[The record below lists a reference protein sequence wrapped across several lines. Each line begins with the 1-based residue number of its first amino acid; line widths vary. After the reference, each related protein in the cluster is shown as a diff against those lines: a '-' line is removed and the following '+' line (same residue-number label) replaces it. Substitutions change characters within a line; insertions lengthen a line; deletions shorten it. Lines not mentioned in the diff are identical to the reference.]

1 MKEHILD
8 LIIIESNI
16 DHTKIWDDYFSNK
29 YEIKTFN
36 SLENS
41 LENKK
46 IFNNNTI
53 FIIQVNPQKKNY
65 NIRLANRIIY
75 LIDDKFSIPNE
86 NSYKNI
92 FLKKPVSLRKIEK
105 IIYEFKNYKEEFK
118 EKIIRIK
125 KYILIPI
132 DKKLYS
138 NDKSEFIKLTEK
150 EVQILIELANP
161 KITSSKKYLL
171 EKVLKYNP
179 NIKTS
184 TVESHIHRLRKKL
197 VGFSQGN
204 LNIKYGRSGYFVT

>member
-1 MKEHILD
+1 MEEHILD

-16 DHTKIWDDYFSNK
+16 DHSKIWDDYFSNK
-29 YEIKTFN
+29 YKIKIFN

-46 IFNNNTI
+46 IFDNNTI
-53 FIIQVNPQKKNY
+53 FIIQVNSQKSNF
-65 NIRLANRIIY
+65 NIRLQNKIIY
-75 LIDDKFSIPNE
+75 LIDDKFSIHDE
-86 NSYKNI
+86 NSHKNI
-92 FLKKPVSLRKIEK
+92 FLKKPVSLGKIEK
-105 IIYEFKNYKEEFK
+105 IIYEFKNYKEEYK
-118 EKIIRIK
+118 EEIIRIK
-125 KYILIPI
+125 KYIFIPI

-150 EVQILIELANP
+150 EVQILIELDNP
-161 KITSSKKYLL
+161 KIKSSKKYLL
-171 EKVLKYNP
+171 EKVWKYNP

-204 LNIKYGRSGYFVT
+204 LTIKCGKFGYCIT

>member
-16 DHTKIWDDYFSNK
+16 DHFKIWEDYFSTK
-29 YEIKTFN
+29 FEIKTFN

-53 FIIQVNPQKKNY
+53 FIIQVNPQKKNC
-65 NIRLANRIIY
+65 NIRLENRIIY

-105 IIYEFKNYKEEFK
+105 IIDKFKNYKEDCK
-118 EKIIRIK
+118 EEIIRIK

-138 NDKSEFIKLTEK
+138 NEISEFIRLTEK
-150 EVQILIELANP
+150 EIQILIELENP
-161 KITSSKKYLL
+161 KINSSKKHLL
-171 EKVLKYNP
+171 EKVWKYNAK
-179 NIKTS
+179 IKTS
-184 TVESHIHRLRKKL
+184 TVETHIHRLRKKL
-197 VGFSQGN
+197 IKFSKDD
-204 LNIKYGRSGYFVT
+204 LTIKYGRYGYNII

>member
-8 LIIIESNI
+8 LIIIETNI
-16 DHTKIWDDYFSNK
+16 DHTKIWEDYFSNK

-36 SLENS
+36 SLDNS

-46 IFNNNTI
+46 IFNKNTI
-53 FIIQVNPQKKNY
+53 FIIQGNLQKSNC
-65 NIRLANRIIY
+65 NIRLQNNIIF
-75 LIDDKFSIPNE
+75 LIDDNFSIPNE
-86 NSYKNI
+86 SPNKNI

-105 IIYEFKNYKEEFK
+105 IIYEFKNHKVDYKEE
-118 EKIIRIK
+118 IIKIK
-125 KYILIPI
+125 KYIFIPI

-150 EVQILIELANP
+150 EVQILIELENT
-161 KITSSKKYLL
+161 KIKSSKKYLL
-171 EKVLKYNP
+171 EKVWRYNP

-204 LNIKYGRSGYFVT
+204 LNIKYGRFGYCII

>member
-16 DHTKIWDDYFSNK
+16 DHSKIWDDYFSNK
-29 YEIKTFN
+29 YKIKTFN

-53 FIIQVNPQKKNY
+53 FIVQVNSKKNNC
-65 NIRLANRIIY
+65 NIQLQNKIIY
-75 LIDDKFSIPNE
+75 IIDDKISIPNE
-86 NSYKNI
+86 NSHKNI
-92 FLKKPVSLRKIEK
+92 FLKKPVSLRKIDK
-105 IIYEFKNYKEEFK
+105 IIYEFKNYKEEYK
-118 EKIIRIK
+118 EEIIRIK
-125 KYILIPI
+125 KYIFIPI

-138 NDKSEFIKLTEK
+138 NDKSEFIRLTEK
-150 EVQILIELANP
+150 EVQILIELDNP

-171 EKVLKYNP
+171 EKVWKYNP

-204 LNIKYGRSGYFVT
+204 LTIKCGKFGYFIT

>member
-8 LIIIESNI
+8 LIIIETNI
-16 DHTKIWDDYFSNK
+16 DHSKIWEDYFSNK
-29 YEIKTFN
+29 YEIKTFE
-36 SLENS
+36 SLENG

-53 FIIQVNPQKKNY
+53 FIVQAKLQKNNC
-65 NIRLANRIIY
+65 NIRLKNNIIY
-75 LIDDKFSIPNE
+75 LIDDNFSIPNE
-86 NSYKNI
+86 NSHKKI

-105 IIYEFKNYKEEFK
+105 IIYEFKNHKVDYKEE
-118 EKIIRIK
+118 IIRIK
-125 KYILIPI
+125 KYIFIPI

-150 EVQILIELANP
+150 EVQILIELDNP
-161 KITSSKKYLL
+161 KIMSSKEYLL
-171 EKVLKYNP
+171 EKVWKYNP
-179 NIKTS
+179 KIKTS

-204 LNIKYGRSGYFVT
+204 LTIKCGKFGYFIT

>member
-8 LIIIESNI
+8 LIIIETNI
-16 DHTKIWDDYFSNK
+16 DHTKIWEDYFSNK

-36 SLENS
+36 SLDNS

-46 IFNNNTI
+46 IFNKNTI
-53 FIIQVNPQKKNY
+53 FIIQGNLQNSNC
-65 NIRLANRIIY
+65 NIRLQNNIIF
-75 LIDDKFSIPNE
+75 LIDDNFSIPNE
-86 NSYKNI
+86 SPNKNI

-105 IIYEFKNYKEEFK
+105 IIYEFKNHKVDYKEE
-118 EKIIRIK
+118 IIKIK
-125 KYILIPI
+125 KYIFIPV

-150 EVQILIELANP
+150 EVQILIELDNT
-161 KITSSKKYLL
+161 KIKSSKKYLL
-171 EKVLKYNP
+171 EKVWRYNP

-204 LNIKYGRSGYFVT
+204 LNIKYGRFGYCIT

>member
-16 DHTKIWDDYFSNK
+16 DHSKIWDDYFSNK
-29 YEIKTFN
+29 YKIKTFN

-53 FIIQVNPQKKNY
+53 FIIQVNSQKSNF
-65 NIRLANRIIY
+65 NIRLQNKIIY
-75 LIDDKFSIPNE
+75 LIDDKFSIHDE
-86 NSYKNI
+86 NSHKNI
-92 FLKKPVSLRKIEK
+92 FLKKPVSLGKIEK
-105 IIYEFKNYKEEFK
+105 IIFEFKNYKEE
-118 EKIIRIK
+118 IIRIK
-125 KYILIPI
+125 KYIFIPI

-150 EVQILIELANP
+150 EVQILIELDNP
-161 KITSSKKYLL
+161 KIKSSKKYLL
-171 EKVLKYNP
+171 EKVWKYNP

-197 VGFSQGN
+197 VGFSQGD
-204 LNIKYGRSGYFVT
+204 LNIKYGRSGYCIT